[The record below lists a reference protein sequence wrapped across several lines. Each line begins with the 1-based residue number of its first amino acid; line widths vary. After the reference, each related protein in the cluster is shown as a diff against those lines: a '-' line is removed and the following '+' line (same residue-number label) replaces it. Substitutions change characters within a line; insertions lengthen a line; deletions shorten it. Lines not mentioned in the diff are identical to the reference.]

1 MSSQNINNYVTAPIS
16 PNPYIFKKLNNL
28 DEAKLLQMECNNWT
42 QLYHKT
48 LQGIETIIDVQK
60 QVKDMMKMAEEMNTM
75 ITKIKG
81 MILKASKNNYI
92 MNTINILGISE
103 DL

>member
-1 MSSQNINNYVTAPIS
+1 M
-16 PNPYIFKKLNNL
+16 
-28 DEAKLLQMECNNWT
+28 
-42 QLYHKT
+42 
-48 LQGIETIIDVQK
+48 IDVQK

>member
-1 MSSQNINNYVTAPIS
+1 M
-16 PNPYIFKKLNNL
+16 
-28 DEAKLLQMECNNWT
+28 
-42 QLYHKT
+42 
-48 LQGIETIIDVQK
+48 IDVQK

-103 DL
+103 DLWSLIQSDMENQAYQVQQMLANKLDEYKGWGN